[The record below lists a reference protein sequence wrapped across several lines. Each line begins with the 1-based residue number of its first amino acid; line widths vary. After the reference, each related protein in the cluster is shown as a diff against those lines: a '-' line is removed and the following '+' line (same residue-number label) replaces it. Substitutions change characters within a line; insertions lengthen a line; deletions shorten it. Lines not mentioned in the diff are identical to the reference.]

1 MADADQ
7 MDPRRASPTRDQ
19 RITVAV
25 KDKDEAVWFSIKR
38 TTRLR
43 KLMQDFAKRRGSELH
58 KLQFRFHELQI
69 QERHTPRSL
78 GMHDGDV
85 IEVVPARP
93 KPRESKTRAALGGIF
108 AAAGNGGEERVD
120 LFGARRELAHVL
132 PVDALT
138 GYHGIFVHMRDMAA
152 SRAANGRVAAQS
164 LAQKLLRSVQYRDSI
179 PVSRGLLEEMAEGL
193 ARDFAGSMAA
203 AAAAAAAAM
212 RRTDGAGATEL
223 QARGDARAP
232 HGGPATVDVV
242 VADEAD
248 ATSAADRQPS
258 AQDYQLRMMCTMCAA
273 LSHSSDGGDAMRQDM
288 LADLMHMFRDLIEDL
303 KVAQARPR
311 RLTVLTGPRDVQAGA
326 PLQFSPMDNTTYDA
340 RCVHGEV
347 TFVQSVP
354 GEAKPAQVRWA
365 SGYQQ
370 YVRWEDLT
378 YLPANAPDGI
388 EGFPDRTVDEWQRLL
403 GRLASHGAPEA
414 EILKSHLSSARLLHV
429 CKDTYKDTHKDT
441 YKDTYKDTCC
451 QTPTKTRLARA

>member
-7 MDPRRASPTRDQ
+7 MDPRKASTTGVGDPDQ

-25 KDKDEAVWFSIKR
+25 KDKDEVVRFSIKR

-43 KLMQDFAKRRGSELH
+43 KLMQDFAKRRGTELH
-58 KLQFRFHELQI
+58 KLHFRFHELQI
-69 QERHTPRSL
+69 QEQQTPRTL
-78 GMHDGDV
+78 GMREGDV

-164 LAQKLLRSVQYRDSI
+164 LAQKLLRSVQYRNSI
-179 PVSRGLLEEMAEGL
+179 PVSRGLLEEMAE
-193 ARDFAGSMAA
+193 AMAHDFAGSMAA
-203 AAAAAAAAM
+203 AAAAAATM
-212 RRTDGAGATEL
+212 RRQDGAGAADL

-242 VADEAD
+242 VVDAD
-248 ATSAADRQPS
+248 ATKAKDSQPS
-258 AQDYQLRMMCTMCAA
+258 AQDYQLRMMCTMFAA
-273 LSHSSDGGDAMRQDM
+273 LSHSSDGEDAMRQDM

-303 KVAQARPR
+303 KVVQARPR
-311 RLTVLTGPRDVQAGA
+311 RLTALTGPRDVEAGA
-326 PLQFSPMDNTTYDA
+326 ALQFSPMENMTYDA

-347 TFVQSVP
+347 TFVQSVV
-354 GEAKPAQVRWA
+354 GQQKPAQVSWE
-365 SGYQQ
+365 SGFTQ

-378 YLPANAPDGI
+378 FLPFSAPGGV
-388 EGFPDRTVDEWQRLL
+388 EGFPDRTLDEWQRLL
-403 GRLASHGAPEA
+403 GRLATQGAPEA
-414 EILKSHLSSARLLHV
+414 EILQKSPGQPFAAGCRSRVA
-429 CKDTYKDTHKDT
+429 
-441 YKDTYKDTCC
+441 
-451 QTPTKTRLARA
+451 

>member
-1 MADADQ
+1 M
-7 MDPRRASPTRDQ
+7 
-19 RITVAV
+19 
-25 KDKDEAVWFSIKR
+25 WFSIKR

-69 QERHTPRSL
+69 QERQTPRSL

-164 LAQKLLRSVQYRDSI
+164 LAQKLLRSVQYRKCI

-203 AAAAAAAAM
+203 AAAATVAM
-212 RRTDGAGATEL
+212 RRPDGAGAADL

-232 HGGPATVDVV
+232 HGGPATVVVDDV
-242 VADEAD
+242 
-248 ATSAADRQPS
+248 ATSATDTQPS
-258 AQDYQLRMMCTMCAA
+258 AQDYQLRMMCTMFAA
-273 LSHSSDGGDAMRQDM
+273 LSFPVDGGDAMRQDM
-288 LADLMHMFRDLIEDL
+288 LADLMRMFRDLIEDL
-303 KVAQARPR
+303 KAA
-311 RLTVLTGPRDVQAGA
+311 
-326 PLQFSPMDNTTYDA
+326 
-340 RCVHGEV
+340 
-347 TFVQSVP
+347 
-354 GEAKPAQVRWA
+354 
-365 SGYQQ
+365 
-370 YVRWEDLT
+370 
-378 YLPANAPDGI
+378 
-388 EGFPDRTVDEWQRLL
+388 L
-403 GRLASHGAPEA
+403 G
-414 EILKSHLSSARLLHV
+414 
-429 CKDTYKDTHKDT
+429 D
-441 YKDTYKDTCC
+441 
-451 QTPTKTRLARA
+451 